1 MFCFA
6 ESMYSLAST
15 NLAHRFPVHS
25 ILVQPDV
32 ETYTETKG
40 QKERM
45 CLIILSNVKTFTFRL
60 VTQEAS
66 YTVVI
71 RATVHPRFLCENIK
85 HRCRETHDIAC
96 L

>member
-1 MFCFA
+1 MC
-6 ESMYSLAST
+6 SSDST
-15 NLAHRFPVHS
+15 NLAHRYPVHS
-25 ILVQPDV
+25 VLVQQDV

-66 YTVVI
+66 YAVVI
-71 RATVHPRFLCENIK
+71 AVTVHPRFLHENIK
-85 HRCRETHDIAC
+85 HRCRETHGISR